1 MGWLEIFILLF
12 ATTNAMKAAIV
23 SLAMTKNA
31 DASLKRAIAFRSV
44 LITTV
49 VCLLFAL
56 AGAVILSGLKI
67 SVEALLISGGAILF
81 VFALNLVIA
90 EDKAEATDGDG
101 PPPAPSMDLAAYP
114 MAVPLMASP
123 QGLVAI
129 VAIEAT
135 LDQGFTK
142 DAIIDVGILVGIIL
156 IIMAI
161 NLGIL
166 LGAERIFA
174 RISPAFLK
182 VVMRIVGVLLCA
194 LAVQLMISGFD
205 GLGLIPAAESSES
218 PT

>member
-1 MGWLEIFILLF
+1 MGWVEIFVLLF

-31 DASLKRAIAFRSV
+31 DAALKRAIAFRAV
-44 LITTV
+44 LISTV
-49 VCLLFAL
+49 VCILFAL
-56 AGAVILSGLKI
+56 AGAAILAGLKI
-67 SVEALLISGGAILF
+67 TVEALLISGGAILF
-81 VFALNLVIA
+81 VFALNMVIA
-90 EDKAEATDGDG
+90 EEKEAPADT
-101 PPPAPSMDLAAYP
+101 PPPAPSMDIADFP

-135 LDQGFTK
+135 LHQGITTA
-142 DAIIDVGILVGIIL
+142 AIIDVGTLVGIIL

-174 RISPAFLK
+174 KISPAVLK
-182 VVMRIVGVLLCA
+182 VVMRIVGLLLCA

-205 GLGLIPAAESSES
+205 GLGLIPAAEAAQ
-218 PT
+218 